1 MKSRLLLSLA
11 ALLLIST
18 SVVAQNPIIR
28 DQFSADPSALV
39 VGDRV
44 FVFPSHDI
52 PAPDDYPRKDWFC
65 MADYHVFSSSDLINW
80 TDHGKIVD
88 QKEVPWVNETSY
100 SMWAPDCAQHA
111 NGKFYFYF
119 PSSMKVTEGVR
130 FGGNRVGVAIAENP
144 EGPYVAQSTPVEGV
158 NGIDPCVFVDD
169 DGQGYLV
176 MPGITIT
183 KLNDDWL
190 SVDRTQQHRVEG
202 VPTKGLVEGPYLF
215 KANGYY
221 YMTFPWAREDTE
233 VLAYCM
239 SENLFGPYE
248 FKGVFFEEWENK
260 CWTNHHS
267 VINFKDQWYLFYHH
281 NDYSPSFDKN
291 RAVCADSL
299 FFNADGTI
307 ETVNPTLRGIGIT
320 PAQSE
325 IQLDRYSEISQTG
338 DSIDYLNYDNY
349 FEGWKTIFFNQGA
362 WAKYNTVQFDKAA
375 KKVTVKAM
383 SPNGGVLRIYQGD
396 KVVSEVKIP
405 KSSDWTETTAK
416 VKKSMKGIHHVK
428 VQLVGND
435 EVQVDWLSFQ

>member
-1 MKSRLLLSLA
+1 M
-11 ALLLIST
+11 
-18 SVVAQNPIIR
+18 
-28 DQFSADPSALV
+28 
-39 VGDRV
+39 
-44 FVFPSHDI
+44 
-52 PAPDDYPRKDWFC
+52 
-65 MADYHVFSSSDLINW
+65 
-80 TDHGKIVD
+80 
-88 QKEVPWVNETSY
+88 
-100 SMWAPDCAQHA
+100 
-111 NGKFYFYF
+111 
-119 PSSMKVTEGVR
+119 
-130 FGGNRVGVAIAENP
+130 
-144 EGPYVAQSTPVEGV
+144 
-158 NGIDPCVFVDD
+158 
-169 DGQGYLV
+169 
-176 MPGITIT
+176 
-183 KLNDDWL
+183 
-190 SVDRTQQHRVEG
+190 
-202 VPTKGLVEGPYLF
+202 LF
-215 KANGYY
+215 RS
-221 YMTFPWAREDTE
+221 PWAREDTE

-281 NDYSPSFDKN
+281 NDYSPSVDKN